1 MQREVVSDLSPEIDR
16 FHSQRCCAPHPA
28 HTSVSSK
35 KAKQKRFPM
44 KLKDRPEYRSKPVP
58 FSLRA
63 DDVVQTAVK
72 TMSEKNIGSVVIV
85 DDEMQVRGI
94 VTERDLMRRLLNK
107 ALDPNTTP
115 LSAIMT
121 SEVRT
126 GRADDEV
133 IDWLRQ
139 MSNERFRHL
148 PVVDEQGRLV
158 NMMSQGDFVSFTW
171 PDLLGLLKEKTR
183 DTFKGSASQMPIL
196 VAGMFAYAVLVL
208 ALVKWL

>member
-1 MQREVVSDLSPEIDR
+1 
-16 FHSQRCCAPHPA
+16 
-28 HTSVSSK
+28 
-35 KAKQKRFPM
+35 M
-44 KLKDRPEYRSKPVP
+44 KIKDRPEYRSKPVP

-63 DDVVQTAVK
+63 NDVVPTAVK

-85 DDEMQVRGI
+85 DDDMQVKGI

-115 LSAIMT
+115 LAAIMT
-121 SEVRT
+121 TEVRT
-126 GRADDEV
+126 GRAEDDV

-158 NMMSQGDFVSFTW
+158 NIMSQGDFVSFTW
-171 PDLLGLLKEKTR
+171 PDLLDLIKEKTR
-183 DTFKGSASQMPIL
+183 DSLKGGASQMPIL
-196 VAGMFAYAVLVL
+196 VAGMTVYAVLVL
-208 ALVKWL
+208 AIVKLF

>member
-1 MQREVVSDLSPEIDR
+1 
-16 FHSQRCCAPHPA
+16 
-28 HTSVSSK
+28 
-35 KAKQKRFPM
+35 M
-44 KLKDRPEYRSKPVP
+44 KIKDRPEYKSKPLP

-63 DDVVQTAVK
+63 NAVVPTAVK
-72 TMSEKNIGSVVIV
+72 TMSEKNIGSVIIV
-85 DDEMQVRGI
+85 DDDMQVKGI

-107 ALDPNTTP
+107 SLDPKTTQ
-115 LSAIMT
+115 LSTIMT

-148 PVVDEQGRLV
+148 PVVDDQGRLV
-158 NMMSQGDFVSFTW
+158 NIMSQGDFVSFTW

-183 DTFKGSASQMPIL
+183 DSLKGGASQLPLL
-196 VAGMFAYAVLVL
+196 VAGMIVYAVLVL
-208 ALVKWL
+208 LIVKFV

>member
-1 MQREVVSDLSPEIDR
+1 
-16 FHSQRCCAPHPA
+16 
-28 HTSVSSK
+28 
-35 KAKQKRFPM
+35 M

-85 DDEMQVRGI
+85 DDEMQVKGI

-115 LSAIMT
+115 LSVIMT

-126 GRADDEV
+126 GRADEEV

-158 NMMSQGDFVSFTW
+158 NIMSQGDFVSFTW
-171 PDLLGLLKEKTR
+171 PDLLSLLKEKTR
-183 DTFKGSASQMPIL
+183 DTFKGGVSQMPIL
-196 VAGMFAYAVLVL
+196 ITGMLAYAVLVL
-208 ALVKWL
+208 AIVKWF

>member
-1 MQREVVSDLSPEIDR
+1 
-16 FHSQRCCAPHPA
+16 
-28 HTSVSSK
+28 
-35 KAKQKRFPM
+35 M
-44 KLKDRPEYRSKPVP
+44 KIKDRPEYKSKPLP

-63 DDVVQTAVK
+63 NDVVSTAVK
-72 TMSEKNIGSVVIV
+72 TMSEKNIGSVIIV
-85 DDEMQVRGI
+85 DDDMQVKGI

-107 ALDPNTTP
+107 SLDPKTTQ
-115 LSAIMT
+115 LSTIMT

-148 PVVDEQGRLV
+148 PVVDDQGRLV
-158 NMMSQGDFVSFTW
+158 NIMSQGDFVSFTW

-183 DTFKGSASQMPIL
+183 DSLKGGASQLPLL
-196 VAGMFAYAVLVL
+196 VAGMIIYAVLVL
-208 ALVKWL
+208 LIVKFV

>member
-1 MQREVVSDLSPEIDR
+1 M
-16 FHSQRCCAPHPA
+16 
-28 HTSVSSK
+28 
-35 KAKQKRFPM
+35 
-44 KLKDRPEYRSKPVP
+44 P

-63 DDVVQTAVK
+63 NDVVPTAVK

-85 DDEMQVRGI
+85 DDDMQVKGI

-121 SEVRT
+121 TEVRT
-126 GRADDEV
+126 GRAEDDV

-158 NMMSQGDFVSFTW
+158 NIMSQGDFVSFTW
-171 PDLLGLLKEKTR
+171 PDLLDLLKEKTR
-183 DTFKGSASQMPIL
+183 DSLKGGASQMPIL
-196 VAGMFAYAVLVL
+196 IAGMTVYAVLVL
-208 ALVKWL
+208 AIFKLF

>member
-1 MQREVVSDLSPEIDR
+1 
-16 FHSQRCCAPHPA
+16 
-28 HTSVSSK
+28 
-35 KAKQKRFPM
+35 M
-44 KLKDRPEYRSKPVP
+44 KIKDRPEYRSKPVP
-58 FSLRA
+58 FSLRS
-63 DDVVQTAVK
+63 DDVVPTAVK

-85 DDEMQVRGI
+85 DDEMQVKGI

-158 NMMSQGDFVSFTW
+158 NIMSQGDFVSFTW
-171 PDLLGLLKEKTR
+171 PDLLSLLKEKTR
-183 DTFKGSASQMPIL
+183 DTLKGGASQMPIL
-196 VAGMFAYAVLVL
+196 VTGMLAYAVLVS
-208 ALVKWL
+208 AFVKWF

>member
-1 MQREVVSDLSPEIDR
+1 
-16 FHSQRCCAPHPA
+16 
-28 HTSVSSK
+28 
-35 KAKQKRFPM
+35 M
-44 KLKDRPEYRSKPVP
+44 KIKDRPEYRSKPVP

-63 DDVVQTAVK
+63 NDLVPTAVK

-85 DDEMQVRGI
+85 DDEMQVKGI

-121 SEVRT
+121 TEVRT
-126 GRADDEV
+126 GRAEDDV

-158 NMMSQGDFVSFTW
+158 NIMSQGDFVSFTW
-171 PDLLGLLKEKTR
+171 PDLLDLLKEKTR
-183 DTFKGSASQMPIL
+183 NSLKGGASQMPIL
-196 VAGMFAYAVLVL
+196 VAGMTVYAVLVL
-208 ALVKWL
+208 AIVKLF

>member
-1 MQREVVSDLSPEIDR
+1 
-16 FHSQRCCAPHPA
+16 
-28 HTSVSSK
+28 
-35 KAKQKRFPM
+35 M
-44 KLKDRPEYRSKPVP
+44 KIKDRPEYRSKPVP
-58 FSLRA
+58 FSLR
-63 DDVVQTAVK
+63 DSDLVPTAVK

-85 DDEMQVRGI
+85 DDEMQVKGI

-121 SEVRT
+121 TEVRT
-126 GRADDEV
+126 GRAEDDV

-158 NMMSQGDFVSFTW
+158 NIMSQGDFVSFTW
-171 PDLLGLLKEKTR
+171 PDLLDLLKEKTR
-183 DTFKGSASQMPIL
+183 NSLKGGASQMPIL
-196 VAGMFAYAVLVL
+196 VAGMTVYAVLVL
-208 ALVKWL
+208 AIVKLF

>member
-1 MQREVVSDLSPEIDR
+1 
-16 FHSQRCCAPHPA
+16 
-28 HTSVSSK
+28 
-35 KAKQKRFPM
+35 M

-63 DDVVQTAVK
+63 DDVVPTAVK

-85 DDEMQVRGI
+85 DDEMQVKGI

-115 LSAIMT
+115 LSVIMT

-126 GRADDEV
+126 GHADDEV

-158 NMMSQGDFVSFTW
+158 NIMSQGDFVSFTW

-183 DTFKGSASQMPIL
+183 DTLKGSASQMPIL
-196 VAGMFAYAVLVL
+196 VIGMLAYAVLVL
-208 ALVKWL
+208 AIVKWF

>member
-1 MQREVVSDLSPEIDR
+1 
-16 FHSQRCCAPHPA
+16 
-28 HTSVSSK
+28 
-35 KAKQKRFPM
+35 
-44 KLKDRPEYRSKPVP
+44 
-58 FSLRA
+58 
-63 DDVVQTAVK
+63 
-72 TMSEKNIGSVVIV
+72 MSEKNIGSVVIV
-85 DDEMQVRGI
+85 DDEKQVKGI

-121 SEVRT
+121 TEVRT

-158 NMMSQGDFVSFTW
+158 NIMSQGDFVSFTW
-171 PDLLGLLKEKTR
+171 PDMLSLLKEKTR
-183 DTFKGSASQMPIL
+183 DTLKGSASQVPIL
-196 VAGMFAYAVLVL
+196 VTGMLAYAVLVL
-208 ALVKWL
+208 AIVKWF

>member
-1 MQREVVSDLSPEIDR
+1 
-16 FHSQRCCAPHPA
+16 
-28 HTSVSSK
+28 
-35 KAKQKRFPM
+35 M
-44 KLKDRPEYRSKPVP
+44 KIKDRPEYKSKPLP

-63 DDVVQTAVK
+63 NDVVPTAVK
-72 TMSEKNIGSVVIV
+72 TMSEKNIGSVIIV
-85 DDEMQVRGI
+85 DDDMQVKGI

-107 ALDPNTTP
+107 SLDPKTTQ
-115 LSAIMT
+115 LSTIMT

-148 PVVDEQGRLV
+148 PVVDDQGRLV
-158 NMMSQGDFVSFTW
+158 NIMSQGDFVSFTW

-183 DTFKGSASQMPIL
+183 DSLKGGASQLPLL
-196 VAGMFAYAVLVL
+196 VAGMILYAVLVL
-208 ALVKWL
+208 LIVKFV